1 MKKTVILISLV
12 ILSTVFV
19 FGSTLV
25 IKGSNTVY
33 PVAQLWA
40 EAYKAL
46 NPDVEISIEGAGS
59 STGIKA
65 LFNNQADIAN
75 SSRWLKSSEIEQMN
89 KDGRYFIPYV
99 VAYDGI
105 AIIVNRSLAIDN
117 ITVQQLF
124 EIYSGKV
131 TTWDQIDSS
140 LPRTRI
146 VPFSRDNASG
156 TFEYFVESVMKGEK
170 LAPQVQQLAST
181 RAEVEQVMQNRN
193 AIGYIGMGY
202 ITDEVK
208 AITVDGIE
216 PTVANV
222 NSGSYPIS
230 RPLFMFVDATK
241 NYPSG
246 IVADFLRFA
255 LSPEGQEAVIGVGY
269 VNAYGT
275 K

>member
-46 NPDVEISIEGAGS
+46 NPNVEISIEGAGS

-105 AIIVNRSLAIDN
+105 AIIVNKSLAIDN

-146 VPFSRDNASG
+146 VPLSRDNASG